1 MAEEQLGK
9 DIDFESFES
18 ETMEGI
24 SVDEAKSKRPSLRRS
39 VTKTLSLS
47 RI

>member
-24 SVDEAKSKRPSLRRS
+24 AVDEAKKQEAESKKVRDEDA
-39 VTKTLSLS
+39 
-47 RI
+47 

>member
-18 ETMEGI
+18 DTMEEI
-24 SVDEAKSKRPSLRRS
+24 SVDKAKKQEAESKKVRDEDA
-39 VTKTLSLS
+39 
-47 RI
+47 